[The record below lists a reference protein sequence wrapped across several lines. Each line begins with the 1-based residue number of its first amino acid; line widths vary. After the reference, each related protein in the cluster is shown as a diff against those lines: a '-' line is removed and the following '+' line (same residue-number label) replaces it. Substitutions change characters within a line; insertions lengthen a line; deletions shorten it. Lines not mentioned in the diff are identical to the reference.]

1 MVRRASWTFFSD
13 ARLVAGAG
21 SLVRSRRGSHQ
32 HPDLQLSVEVAHK
45 WYHPTGGAD
54 VLVRADPDAA
64 LMGLITKSKTLKMAP
79 SAEESAERHDPKG
92 QMFATVLA
100 LSSLPSFPALMA
112 KAGRCE

>member
-1 MVRRASWTFFSD
+1 MVRWYGLEEDPINTLTCSFQWRWLTNGTT
-13 ARLVAGAG
+13 RCT
-21 SLVRSRRGSHQ
+21 
-32 HPDLQLSVEVAHK
+32 SVL
-45 WYHPTGGAD
+45 TGGAD

-64 LMGLITKSKTLKMAP
+64 LMGLITKRKTLKMAP
-79 SAEESAERHDPKG
+79 SAEESAERRDPQG